1 MLFLETVKR
10 ICGDNKNLYEAI
22 VSLYNDDPENFAH
35 TFADELFALVSR
47 AYDNGELEK
56 VFTDDGL
63 QLNVLGADVRI
74 IVGKQ
79 PHVVV
84 YNPAYGG
91 VRNDSI
97 VINLSEALS
106 SICAVEGERYE
117 LKRDDA
123 AYRNEIAFES
133 FEKSKPKIIEQ
144 LLKKLP
150 KYSVRRNVYDA

>member
-1 MLFLETVKR
+1 M
-10 ICGDNKNLYEAI
+10 
-22 VSLYNDDPENFAH
+22 
-35 TFADELFALVSR
+35 VSR
-47 AYDNGELEK
+47 ADDNGELEK

-123 AYRNEIAFES
+123 TYRNEIAFES